1 MQFREA
7 GSGVLRQL
15 LVRVLPDACS
25 VLFNFLGRDFFN
37 ALSQKDVDRFYQML
51 AKWLAALTL
60 GIPVFVMRDYFQS
73 TLALD
78 WRRWMTERITADYF
92 SNRAF
97 YQVQS
102 GDLVDNPDQ
111 RIASDVR

>member
-1 MQFREA
+1 MH
-7 GSGVLRQL
+7 RQL
-15 LVRVLPDACS
+15 PVRVWPDACS

-51 AKWLAALTL
+51 AKWLAALFL

-78 WRRWMTERITADYF
+78 WRRWMTQRITADYF